1 VPLTS
6 LKPTLKP
13 PGPAPCRWRGPDS
26 LPPPKRARAAP
37 RQRLNQP
44 GHGDS
49 GHRGQREGGRGV
61 PLTSLKPTLKP
72 PGPAPFFFG
81 GSIFTDQDPITGHD
95 PAILRCRTDLTSRSP
110 RGAVVHGSTEGR
122 GPVPSVHPLCKPLH
136 RPLSHL
142 DLPSAL
148 ISALVHRGE

>member
-1 VPLTS
+1 MFIACGS
-6 LKPTLKP
+6 
-13 PGPAPCRWRGPDS
+13 AWRAD
-26 LPPPKRARAAP
+26 AR
-37 RQRLNQP
+37 L
-44 GHGDS
+44 
-49 GHRGQREGGRGV
+49 V
-61 PLTSLKPTLKP
+61 FL
-72 PGPAPFFFG
+72 
-81 GSIFTDQDPITGHD
+81 GSIFTDQDPITRHD

>member
-1 VPLTS
+1 MVIACGS
-6 LKPTLKP
+6 
-13 PGPAPCRWRGPDS
+13 AWRV
-26 LPPPKRARAAP
+26 AP
-37 RQRLNQP
+37 RLAAAQV
-44 GHGDS
+44 H
-49 GHRGQREGGRGV
+49 
-61 PLTSLKPTLKP
+61 
-72 PGPAPFFFG
+72 PFLFL
-81 GSIFTDQDPITGHD
+81 GSIFTDQDPITRHD